1 MDRDGSGWLDPKKL
15 QKALQFMYAEATH
28 NTPQA
33 QCDTV
38 ASSRERERERERA
51 SEREVARGLCSKADG
66 LHIHALIDSVLNIVL
81 STFCAALC
89 YSGVYT

>member
-38 ASSRERERERERA
+38 ASSRERERERE
-51 SEREVARGLCSKADG
+51 SERARERLLVVFVRKPMDCIYM
-66 LHIHALIDSVLNIVL
+66 L
-81 STFCAALC
+81 
-89 YSGVYT
+89 